1 MFKEKLY
8 RVAFGFAAFAALGA
22 TTVLFAQG
30 DDATKTKR
38 PLSVRSIRPFQRS
51 ETPANQAPN
60 LYDKKSD
67 EFDYFRE
74 ELGRSETS
82 TKTKKRLQEI
92 ESRVV
97 YADPMDKPAY
107 DGSPFVDIYSD
118 AEILNDG
125 EPFEDPEDPDVKYAG
140 DENNILAIAAAALD
154 QGTTFLSLAT
164 GVSASTG
171 ASGAM
176 NAGSGMTSIDPEHP
190 MPDMGDGRIM
200 VSVGPMPNGSQPT
213 PPGGGPGGAKDT
225 AKSDAPS
232 SSHDDTKLVFPTV
245 SDAKNPFE
253 PKATAVA
260 DEAFDFFKADRE
272 FKPTATSAGG
282 QGGANGQPFMGSAG
296 AGMPDMGG
304 GYPADVKFDK

>member
-107 DGSPFVDIYSD
+107 DGSKFIDIYSD
-118 AEILNDG
+118 VYVDG
-125 EPFEDPEDPDVKYAG
+125 
-140 DENNILAIAAAALD
+140 
-154 QGTTFLSLAT
+154 
-164 GVSASTG
+164 
-171 ASGAM
+171 
-176 NAGSGMTSIDPEHP
+176 
-190 MPDMGDGRIM
+190 
-200 VSVGPMPNGSQPT
+200 QPYEE
-213 PPGGGPGGAKDT
+213 
-225 AKSDAPS
+225 
-232 SSHDDTKLVFPTV
+232 V
-245 SDAKNPFE
+245 SD
-253 PKATAVA
+253 
-260 DEAFDFFKADRE
+260 
-272 FKPTATSAGG
+272 G
-282 QGGANGQPFMGSAG
+282 QLPGDHRKRMPGPRTGS
-296 AGMPDMGG
+296 
-304 GYPADVKFDK
+304 V

>member
-107 DGSPFVDIYSD
+107 DGSKFIDIYSD
-118 AEILNDG
+118 VYVDG
-125 EPFEDPEDPDVKYAG
+125 QPYEDPEDPDVKYSA
-140 DENNILAIAAAALD
+140 DENNILAIAAEALD
-154 QGTTFLSLAT
+154 EGTQAVSLLA
-164 GVSASTG
+164 GVPVGGGSTNG
-171 ASGAM
+171 T
-176 NAGSGMTSIDPEHP
+176 GSGSDMTMVGPAHP
-190 MPDMGDGRIM
+190 MPE
-200 VSVGPMPNGSQPT
+200 VSGVGLAPVGGMESFQQLSQSGSPNSSGGKASAPT
-213 PPGGGPGGAKDT
+213 E
-225 AKSDAPS
+225 PS
-232 SSHDDTKLVFPTV
+232 KFDDTKMIFPEDV
-245 SDAKNPFE
+245 ESPY
-253 PKATAVA
+253 KAELKAIA

-272 FKPTATSAGG
+272 FKPKATASSAGS
-282 QGGANGQPFMGSAG
+282 MGP
-296 AGMPDMGG
+296 GMVGPGDVMSPG
-304 GYPADVKFDK
+304 GYDPVNVPMSSDEK

>member
-107 DGSPFVDIYSD
+107 DGSKFIDIYSD
-118 AEILNDG
+118 VYVDG
-125 EPFEDPEDPDVKYAG
+125 QPYEDPEDPDVKYSA
-140 DENNILAIAAAALD
+140 DENNILAIAAEALD
-154 QGTTFLSLAT
+154 EGTQMISLLA
-164 GVSASTG
+164 GVSA
-171 ASGAM
+171 
-176 NAGSGMTSIDPEHP
+176 GSANS
-190 MPDMGDGRIM
+190 
-200 VSVGPMPNGSQPT
+200 
-213 PPGGGPGGAKDT
+213 
-225 AKSDAPS
+225 APS
-232 SSHDDTKLVFPTV
+232 KFDDTKMIFPEDV
-245 SDAKNPFE
+245 ESPY
-253 PKATAVA
+253 KAELKAIA

-272 FKPTATSAGG
+272 FKPKASA
-282 QGGANGQPFMGSAG
+282 PTT
-296 AGMPDMGG
+296 PDMGG
-304 GYPADVKFDK
+304 GYPSSSMGEMPAPVTIGPDEK